1 MDKAKRF
8 FYYILN
14 FIFSLNLLY
23 FAVLFFT
30 NALRIT
36 GRFSALPSVVRNV
49 MRTLY
54 FEEFSMIFWLISIVS
69 MVLIIV
75 LEFVLYRKVISK
87 FNLLLP
93 LLTVA
98 LVLVI
103 LAINI
108 FLVPMP
114 TYKMSITYAVII
126 LLCTAV
132 FLSCTF
138 LHRFIIRIG
147 K

>member
-54 FEEFSMIFWLISIVS
+54 LEEFSMIFWLISIVS

-93 LLTVA
+93 LLTFA

>member
-54 FEEFSMIFWLISIVS
+54 LEEFSMIFWLISIVS

-93 LLTVA
+93 LLTFA

-138 LHRFIIRIG
+138 LHTFIIRIG

>member
-36 GRFSALPSVVRNV
+36 GRFSVLPSVVRNV

-54 FEEFSMIFWLISIVS
+54 LEEFSMIFWLISIVS